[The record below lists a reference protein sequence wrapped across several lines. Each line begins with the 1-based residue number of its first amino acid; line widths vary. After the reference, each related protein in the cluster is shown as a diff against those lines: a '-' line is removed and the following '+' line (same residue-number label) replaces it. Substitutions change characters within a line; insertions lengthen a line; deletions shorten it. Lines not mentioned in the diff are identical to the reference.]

1 MDIAVIAQ
9 LQTRR
14 GHQDWRICPHPF
26 MPALF
31 VAENYTFVGR
41 GNKKGW
47 RILRDQQDHY
57 RAFAT
62 PEQAYAALTDVQ
74 QKWDRE
80 RDQIEKMFEDE

>member
-1 MDIAVIAQ
+1 MDGAVITQ

-14 GHQDWRICPHPF
+14 GLQGWRICPHPF
-26 MPALF
+26 TRSLF

-62 PEQAYAALTDVQ
+62 PEQAYAALTAVQ
-74 QKWDRE
+74 QKWDQE
-80 RDQIEKMFEDE
+80 RDQIEKAFEEK